1 MNGMVEYWQ
10 PEAPFELPRSLKFE
24 MKSETDLYEF
34 RKVGQNDFC
43 MQLCILI
50 WMLMLL
56 EQIGA
61 NFNNILARWSSV
73 CDYELP

>member
-34 RKVGQNDFC
+34 RKVGQNDFWDYAIMYTHKDAYVFRTNRC
-43 MQLCILI
+43 QL
-50 WMLMLL
+50 
-56 EQIGA
+56 Q
-61 NFNNILARWSSV
+61 
-73 CDYELP
+73 